1 MEQQIHTGTTLV
13 LASLAMLIGGA
24 LILFLP

>member
-1 MEQQIHTGTTLV
+1 MEQRIHTGTTLI
-13 LASLAMLIGGA
+13 LASLIMLIGGA